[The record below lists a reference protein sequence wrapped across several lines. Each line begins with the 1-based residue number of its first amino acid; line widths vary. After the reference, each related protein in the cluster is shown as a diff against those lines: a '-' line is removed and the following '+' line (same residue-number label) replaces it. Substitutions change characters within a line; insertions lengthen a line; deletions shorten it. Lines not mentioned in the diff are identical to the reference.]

1 MLKCPPGQ
9 YFIEIATDM
18 KLCPSIGLV
27 GLGLGQDI
35 IVSYVKVSPRQYFI
49 EIATDMKLC
58 PSIELGLGQDIIVS
72 YVKVSPRTI
81 FYRDCY

>member
-18 KLCPSIGLV
+18 KLCPSIE
-27 GLGLGQDI
+27 LGLGQDI
-35 IVSYVKVSPRQYFI
+35 IVSYVNVSPRQYFI

-81 FYRDCY
+81 FYRDYDMK

>member
-1 MLKCPPGQ
+1 MLKCPPG
-9 YFIEIATDM
+9 
-18 KLCPSIGLV
+18 
-27 GLGLGQDI
+27 
-35 IVSYVKVSPRQYFI
+35 QYFI

-81 FYRDCY
+81 FYRDCYRYEIVS

>member
-1 MLKCPPGQ
+1 
-9 YFIEIATDM
+9 M
-18 KLCPSIGLV
+18 KLCPSI

-58 PSIELGLGQDIIVS
+58 PSIGLGLGQDIIVS

-81 FYRDCY
+81 FYRDCDMK